1 MHDVPQILNL
11 QDTSYIPR
19 PPFIVFF
26 ALFFTILMWKEEKC
40 LKKQKKH
47 LKQLSDA
54 SSTRKQVKI

>member
-40 LKKQKKH
+40 LKKAKKY
-47 LKQLSDA
+47 
-54 SSTRKQVKI
+54 I